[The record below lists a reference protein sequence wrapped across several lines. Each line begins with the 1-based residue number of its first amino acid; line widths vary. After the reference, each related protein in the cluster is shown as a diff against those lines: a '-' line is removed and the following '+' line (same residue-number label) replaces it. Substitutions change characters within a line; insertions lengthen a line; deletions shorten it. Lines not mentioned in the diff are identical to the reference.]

1 MAERRSQCSA
11 SRERELAGYL
21 AAAERGDAHAFFAL
35 GLIYATGRLVEADP
49 VVAHMWFNL
58 AAREGVRAAAE
69 ERRLLAQEMTPG
81 EIARAQRLA
90 REWLEAHA
98 PVASAAAQAAA
109 VVRAA

>member
-1 MAERRSQCSA
+1 MAESRSKRSA
-11 SRERELAGYL
+11 GRDREFAGYL

-49 VVAHMWFNL
+49 VAAHMWFNL
-58 AAREGVRAAAE
+58 AARAGVREAAE
-69 ERRLLAQEMTPG
+69 ERRMLAQEMTPA

-98 PVASAAAQAAA
+98 AAAARPATVAQAA
-109 VVRAA
+109 